1 MSVIQNFSDTYEI
14 LDKLGEGA
22 GGIVYKAY
30 HKRLRQEVVI
40 KQHRR
45 SAVSL
50 TGSRREVDILKNL
63 HHSYLPQVL
72 DFFEIDGD
80 VYTVMSYVPGKS
92 FAQLLAEGYRFTPKE
107 LIRWGMQ
114 ICSALNYLHSQNPP
128 VIHCDIKPANIMLTP
143 RGDICLIDF
152 NISFYLGDTAVLGYT
167 NGYTSP
173 EQYIM
178 ALSHESGQN
187 EAGDVHIDER
197 TDIYSVGATLYHL
210 AVGQKVGDYRERIN
224 AEYLAQFTGDS
235 FAQVIERALR
245 IDPAQRYQSA
255 YDMFRALE
263 NIPKKDR
270 RYLRLLHRQTAV
282 RIVLVVLL
290 AGFIVLGGYGI
301 SRIKSERVDAY
312 NGLVEEQ
319 ISLIEAGDYEGQEQ
333 VFEEASELLP
343 SSLESYYQNA
353 YSLYKQE
360 KFEDC
365 ISFID
370 YDICQN
376 EQLDLVQA
384 RMADVYYLRADSYF
398 RLEQY
403 EEAADAYEDVFRMG
417 TRHTEY
423 YRDYAIT
430 LAYAGDE
437 EEAQKVLQEA
447 IDYGL
452 TEDSVYYAKGEI
464 ENALGRQDAALQEFK
479 ECISI
484 TDDMEMK
491 TRAYLMMSDIY
502 KEKGSDASRRDVLL
516 EARKE
521 LPAEEQLQVLER
533 LASADIEL
541 ADTTGKKEYRE
552 EAIEVLTQIIDQGW
566 GTFDTADTLAIQYEK
581 QGEIEQAR
589 KTVDQMLETYG
600 EDYRIYMRYAFLEI
614 DTQELK
620 ENAQRDYSQ
629 FAEYYEK
636 AEELYHE
643 QVKDNNTDAQMQ
655 LLEDVYGQVKEGGWL
670 E

>member
-263 NIPKKDR
+263 NIPKKDS
-270 RYLRLLHRQTAV
+270 RYLSLLHRQTAV

-333 VFEEASELLP
+333 VFEEASELLS

-370 YDICQN
+370 YNICQN

-516 EARKE
+516 EAREE

>member
-1 MSVIQNFSDTYEI
+1 
-14 LDKLGEGA
+14 
-22 GGIVYKAY
+22 
-30 HKRLRQEVVI
+30 
-40 KQHRR
+40 
-45 SAVSL
+45 
-50 TGSRREVDILKNL
+50 
-63 HHSYLPQVL
+63 
-72 DFFEIDGD
+72 
-80 VYTVMSYVPGKS
+80 
-92 FAQLLAEGYRFTPKE
+92 
-107 LIRWGMQ
+107 
-114 ICSALNYLHSQNPP
+114 
-128 VIHCDIKPANIMLTP
+128 
-143 RGDICLIDF
+143 
-152 NISFYLGDTAVLGYT
+152 
-167 NGYTSP
+167 
-173 EQYIM
+173 
-178 ALSHESGQN
+178 
-187 EAGDVHIDER
+187 
-197 TDIYSVGATLYHL
+197 
-210 AVGQKVGDYRERIN
+210 
-224 AEYLAQFTGDS
+224 
-235 FAQVIERALR
+235 
-245 IDPAQRYQSA
+245 
-255 YDMFRALE
+255 MFRALE
-263 NIPKKDR
+263 NIPKKDS
-270 RYLRLLHRQTAV
+270 RYLSLLHRQTAV
-282 RIVLVVLL
+282 RIVLVLLL

-343 SSLESYYQNA
+343 SSLESYYQIA

>member
-30 HKRLRQEVVI
+30 HRRLQQEVVI

-107 LIRWGMQ
+107 LTRWGMQ

-143 RGDICLIDF
+143 GGDICLIDF

-210 AVGQKVGDYRERIN
+210 AVGQKVGDYREKIN
-224 AEYLAQFTGDS
+224 ADYLAQFTGEA

-255 YDMFRALE
+255 YEMFRALE

-270 RYLRLLHRQTAV
+270 RYLSLLHRQTAV
-282 RIVLVVLL
+282 RVVLVVLL

-312 NGLVEEQ
+312 NSLVEEQ
-319 ISLIEAGDYEGQEQ
+319 ISLIEAGDYDGQKQ
-333 VFEEASELLP
+333 IFEEASELLP

-353 YSLYKQE
+353 YALYKQE

-376 EQLDLVQA
+376 EQLDLLQA

-403 EEAADAYEDVFRMG
+403 EDAVDAYEDVFRMG

-423 YRDYAIT
+423 YRDYAIA

-437 EEAQKVLQEA
+437 EEAQEVLQEA

-484 TDDMEMK
+484 TDDVEMK
-491 TRAYLMMSDIY
+491 TRAYLMISDIY
-502 KEKGSDASRRDVLL
+502 GEKGSDTSRRDVLL
-516 EARKE
+516 EAREK
-521 LPAEEQLQVLER
+521 LPAEAQFQVLER
-533 LASADIEL
+533 LAAADIEL

-581 QGEIEQAR
+581 QGKIEQAR
-589 KTVDQMLETYG
+589 ETVDQMLENYG
-600 EDYRIYMRYAFLEI
+600 EDYRIYMRYAFLEV
-614 DTQELK
+614 DAQELK
-620 ENAQRDYSQ
+620 KNGQRDYSQ

-636 AEELYHE
+636 AEDLYHR
-643 QVKDNNTDAQMQ
+643 QVKDNNADAQMQ
-655 LLEDVYGQVKEGGWL
+655 LLEDVYRQVEEGGWL

>member
-263 NIPKKDR
+263 NIPKKDS
-270 RYLRLLHRQTAV
+270 RYLSLLHRQTAV

-365 ISFID
+365 ISFIE
-370 YDICQN
+370 YNICQN

-516 EARKE
+516 EAREE

>member
-263 NIPKKDR
+263 NIPKKDS
-270 RYLRLLHRQTAV
+270 RYLSLLHRQTAV

-312 NGLVEEQ
+312 NGLVEKQ

-516 EARKE
+516 EAREE

>member
-282 RIVLVVLL
+282 RVALVVFL

-319 ISLIEAGDYEGQEQ
+319 ISLIEAGDYEGQEE

>member
-263 NIPKKDR
+263 NIPKKDS
-270 RYLRLLHRQTAV
+270 RYLSLLHRQTAV
-282 RIVLVVLL
+282 RIVLVLLL

-502 KEKGSDASRRDVLL
+502 EEKGSDASRRDVLL
-516 EARKE
+516 EAREE

-581 QGEIEQAR
+581 QGEVEQAR

>member
-263 NIPKKDR
+263 NIPKKDS
-270 RYLRLLHRQTAV
+270 RYLSLLHRQTAV

-365 ISFID
+365 ISFIE
-370 YDICQN
+370 YNICQN

-502 KEKGSDASRRDVLL
+502 KEKGNDASRRDVLL
-516 EARKE
+516 EAREE

>member
-263 NIPKKDR
+263 NIPKKDS
-270 RYLRLLHRQTAV
+270 RYLSLLHRQIAV

-370 YDICQN
+370 YNICQN

-502 KEKGSDASRRDVLL
+502 EEKGSDASRRDVLL
-516 EARKE
+516 EAREE

>member
-263 NIPKKDR
+263 NIPKKDS
-270 RYLRLLHRQTAV
+270 RYLSLLHRQTAV

-516 EARKE
+516 EAREE

-581 QGEIEQAR
+581 QEEIEQAR

>member
-263 NIPKKDR
+263 NIPKKDS
-270 RYLRLLHRQTAV
+270 RYLSLLHRQTAV

-502 KEKGSDASRRDVLL
+502 EEKGSDASRRDVLL
-516 EARKE
+516 EAREE

-581 QGEIEQAR
+581 QGEVEQAR

-655 LLEDVYGQVKEGGWL
+655 LLEDVYGQVKEGGWI

>member
-263 NIPKKDR
+263 NIPKKDS
-270 RYLRLLHRQTAV
+270 RYLSLLHRQTAV

-370 YDICQN
+370 YNICQN

-502 KEKGSDASRRDVLL
+502 EEKGSDASRRDVLL
-516 EARKE
+516 EAREE

>member
-263 NIPKKDR
+263 NIPKKDS
-270 RYLRLLHRQTAV
+270 RYLSLLHRQTAV

-319 ISLIEAGDYEGQEQ
+319 IGLIEAGDYEGQEQ

>member
-263 NIPKKDR
+263 NIPKKDS
-270 RYLRLLHRQTAV
+270 RYLSLLHRQTAV

-370 YDICQN
+370 YNICQN

-464 ENALGRQDAALQEFK
+464 ENALSRQDAALQEFK

-516 EARKE
+516 EAREE

>member
-263 NIPKKDR
+263 NIPKKDS
-270 RYLRLLHRQTAV
+270 RYLSLLHRQTAV

-370 YDICQN
+370 YNICQN

-516 EARKE
+516 EAREE

-581 QGEIEQAR
+581 QGEVEQAR

>member
-263 NIPKKDR
+263 NIPKKDS
-270 RYLRLLHRQTAV
+270 RYLSLLHRQTAV
-282 RIVLVVLL
+282 RIVLVLLL

-403 EEAADAYEDVFRMG
+403 EEAAGAYEDVFRMG

-516 EARKE
+516 EAREE

>member
-263 NIPKKDR
+263 NIPKKDS
-270 RYLRLLHRQTAV
+270 RYLSLLHRQTAV
-282 RIVLVVLL
+282 RIVLVVFL

-516 EARKE
+516 EAREE

>member
-107 LIRWGMQ
+107 LSRWGMQ

-263 NIPKKDR
+263 NIPKKDS
-270 RYLRLLHRQTAV
+270 RYLSLLHRQTAV

-502 KEKGSDASRRDVLL
+502 EEKGSDASRRDVLL
-516 EARKE
+516 EAREE

>member
-263 NIPKKDR
+263 NIPKKDS
-270 RYLRLLHRQTAV
+270 RYLSLLHRQTAV

-301 SRIKSERVDAY
+301 SRIKSERVNAY

-516 EARKE
+516 EAREE

>member
-263 NIPKKDR
+263 NIPKKDS
-270 RYLRLLHRQTAV
+270 RYLSLLHRQTAV
-282 RIVLVVLL
+282 RIVLVLLL

-370 YDICQN
+370 YNICQN

-516 EARKE
+516 EAREE

>member
-92 FAQLLAEGYRFTPKE
+92 FVQLLAEGYRFTPKE

-263 NIPKKDR
+263 NIPKKDS
-270 RYLRLLHRQTAV
+270 RYLSLLHRQTAV

-516 EARKE
+516 EAREE

>member
-263 NIPKKDR
+263 NIPKKDS
-270 RYLRLLHRQTAV
+270 RYLSLLHRQTAV

-502 KEKGSDASRRDVLL
+502 EEKGSDASRRDVLL
-516 EARKE
+516 EAREE

-581 QGEIEQAR
+581 QGEVEQAR